1 MPGQFQK
8 TCLKKNT
15 NAAKIFAMRWR
26 VEFFKDLVGSEG
38 RAFSSLQQSVVIDR
52 ADNGDHAVEA
62 AKRWYEQ
69 LCRVPIW
76 SLYADRLEL
85 ESEGKR
91 ICYHP
96 TRDEIALTR
105 IPGRDQNTD

>member
-1 MPGQFQK
+1 
-8 TCLKKNT
+8 
-15 NAAKIFAMRWR
+15 MRWR
-26 VEFFKDLVGSEG
+26 VDFFKDLVGSDG
-38 RAFSSLQQSVVIDR
+38 QAFSSLQRSVVIDR
-52 ADNGDHAVEA
+52 ADNGDRAAEA

>member
-1 MPGQFQK
+1 
-8 TCLKKNT
+8 
-15 NAAKIFAMRWR
+15 MRWR
-26 VEFFKDLVGSEG
+26 VEFFKDLVGPEG
-38 RAFSSLQQSVVIDR
+38 RVFSSLQQSVVINR

-85 ESEGKR
+85 ERRKKNLLSS
-91 ICYHP
+91 
-96 TRDEIALTR
+96 DA
-105 IPGRDQNTD
+105 GRNCTNAHSRP

>member
-1 MPGQFQK
+1 MFHSAL
-8 TCLKKNT
+8 TS
-15 NAAKIFAMRWR
+15 F
-26 VEFFKDLVGSEG
+26 G
-38 RAFSSLQQSVVIDR
+38 RARVIDR
-52 ADNGDHAVEA
+52 ADNGDRAVEA

-69 LCRVPIW
+69 LCRVPVW

-105 IPGRDQNTD
+105 IPGREQNTD

>member
-1 MPGQFQK
+1 
-8 TCLKKNT
+8 LLVSKNR
-15 NAAKIFAMRWR
+15 NALETTRTPQTFLGMGWR
-26 VEFFKDLVGSEG
+26 VDFFKDLVGSDG
-38 RAFSSLQQSVVIDR
+38 QAFSSLQQSIVIDR
-52 ADNGDHAVEA
+52 ADNGDRAVEA

-91 ICYHP
+91 ICYRP
-96 TRDEIALTR
+96 TRDEIALMR
-105 IPGRDQNTD
+105 IPGRHQNS